1 VLVAVTPEPTKSSE
15 VTAVV
20 KETDSSKASMVG
32 ITAAAEATP
41 LTVETKLVPVNTKVL
56 LFTAE
61 AVAATPSTVEVIVLT
76 ALANVFVVV
85 GTLIVTAVPTFVAVA
100 PPPVTLIDVAAA
112 VNKTPSSF
120 TINVVDALISTY
132 NVPVQR

>member
-1 VLVAVTPEPTKSSE
+1 VLVAVTPEPTKSRL

-20 KETDSSKASMVG
+20 KETDSSKAAIVG
-32 ITAAAEATP
+32 ITAAADATP
-41 LTVETKLVPVNTKVL
+41 LTVETKLVPVNTNVL

-61 AVAATPSTVEVIVLT
+61 AVATTPSTVEVIVLT
-76 ALANVFVVV
+76 ADDKVFVVA

-100 PPPVTLIDVAAA
+100 PPPVTSIDVAAA

-120 TINVVDALISTY
+120 TVNVVDALISTY
-132 NVPVQR
+132 TVPVQR